1 MSGGRGHL
9 ETDSDSDATP
19 LARRDPS
26 AATPSPT
33 PLSPAEEHAALS
45 AELSKLQE
53 RLAARSSGTH
63 RSSSGASAT
72 RRDTSGAHGAA
83 ELLAEAHRLTNELSS
98 AHSPLRSMG
107 GHQDNSRNASPS
119 STGSPAAEGRAQ
131 RSAVQRTPQ
140 LTTNVRHLQAQLE
153 SLSERLESSERARV
167 QVEAE
172 AEAWKVASLEA
183 EAKAE
188 AWRTASLA
196 AEDAAHAAAAAQ
208 AEAEEERLNM
218 LVSELQ
224 EQNRKLLTEA
234 RAHAEQLQ
242 HSEEKLRE
250 EAAARDQEVAAEWFE
265 ASGMPEGYFAAAMYH
280 RAVGAVARA
289 DMLQRRAATLGY
301 GQPWRVKARNYVGS
315 GGSGGIDL
323 NLAWPSSPNGQRPPA
338 W

>member
-1 MSGGRGHL
+1 MASANSRRRWQHGQKGGGASLWSESDRRAAYVMSGGRGHL

-53 RLAARSSGTH
+53 RLAARSSGAH

-107 GHQDNSRNASPS
+107 GHHDNSRNASPS

-131 RSAVQRTPQ
+131 RSAVQRTPP
-140 LTTNVRHLQAQLE
+140 LTTNVRHLQAQLQ

-250 EAAARDQEVAAEWFE
+250 EAAARDQEVAGRTEDGP
-265 ASGMPEGYFAAAMYH
+265 S
-280 RAVGAVARA
+280 AV
-289 DMLQRRAATLGY
+289 
-301 GQPWRVKARNYVGS
+301 
-315 GGSGGIDL
+315 
-323 NLAWPSSPNGQRPPA
+323 
-338 W
+338 